1 MAKPDL
7 DTVLATADAG
17 LSLAERLARLFKRD
31 PAARAARM
39 LARAGRLN
47 ARSITANPK
56 RAARLRAMPRPMPW
70 RRRPALGQCP
80 KPASAWSTPC
90 AMRSRWISSMTR

>member
-1 MAKPDL
+1 MRRGTLPAMAPDL

-31 PAARAARM
+31 PATRAARM

-56 RAARLRAMPRPMPW
+56 RAARLRAQAAALVAAAETLNPRP
-70 RRRPALGQCP
+70 R
-80 KPASAWSTPC
+80 
-90 AMRSRWISSMTR
+90 

>member
-56 RAARLRAMPRPMPW
+56 RAARLRAQAEADR
-70 RRRPALGQCP
+70 
-80 KPASAWSTPC
+80 KSVV
-90 AMRSRWISSMTR
+90 

>member
-7 DTVLATADAG
+7 DTVLTTADAG

-56 RAARLRAMPRPMPW
+56 RAARLRAQAEALVAAAETLNPRP
-70 RRRPALGQCP
+70 R
-80 KPASAWSTPC
+80 
-90 AMRSRWISSMTR
+90 

>member
-7 DTVLATADAG
+7 DTVLTTADAG

-56 RAARLRAMPRPMPW
+56 RADKLRARAAALVVAAETLNPRP
-70 RRRPALGQCP
+70 R
-80 KPASAWSTPC
+80 
-90 AMRSRWISSMTR
+90 

>member
-56 RAARLRAMPRPMPW
+56 RAGRLRAQAAALVAAAETLNPRP
-70 RRRPALGQCP
+70 R
-80 KPASAWSTPC
+80 
-90 AMRSRWISSMTR
+90 